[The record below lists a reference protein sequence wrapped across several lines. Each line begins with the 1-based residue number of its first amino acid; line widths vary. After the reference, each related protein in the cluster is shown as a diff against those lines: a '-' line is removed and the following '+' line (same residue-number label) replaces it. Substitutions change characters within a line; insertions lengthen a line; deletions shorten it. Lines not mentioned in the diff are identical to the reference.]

1 MMPLCGRSG
10 LDSCPSVT
18 GLEAAGR
25 KRRRLVFA
33 PAKSKRKPLSAAPA
47 QPSPPA
53 PLSPPRHHPQ
63 LNRSPNATRNRLRNV
78 VFLLRDSTF
87 RTAKLNAFGVPTT
100 TTNLFPRV
108 IPVYN
113 KFRCNIT

>member
-47 QPSPPA
+47 QPSPLAAA
-53 PLSPPRHHPQ
+53 PPLTPTATTPPPFI
-63 LNRSPNATRNRLRNV
+63 S
-78 VFLLRDSTF
+78 RD
-87 RTAKLNAFGVPTT
+87 NDWDW
-100 TTNLFPRV
+100 
-108 IPVYN
+108 
-113 KFRCNIT
+113 